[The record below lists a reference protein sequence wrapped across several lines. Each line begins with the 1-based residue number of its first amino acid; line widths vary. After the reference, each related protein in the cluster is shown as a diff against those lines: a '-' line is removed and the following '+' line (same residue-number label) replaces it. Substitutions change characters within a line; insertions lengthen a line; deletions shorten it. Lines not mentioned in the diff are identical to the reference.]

1 MGNWVIEKGYY
12 REVGMDERRRD
23 KKDTEVRETAMS
35 KHSPDVEGL
44 RGVAPPRE

>member
-12 REVGMDERRRD
+12 REVGMDERRWD
-23 KKDTEVRETAMS
+23 KKDTEGETAMS